1 MPQTVGRDKRD
12 RPGTQH
18 HPQAPNATRPSIAA
32 SRSAE
37 HTCGQTNLLSTA
49 IAEGSDPSMW
59 DRYDPRDSEDRDRG
73 GSWDR
78 PRGSRAGRSDRDD
91 DRSLDPR
98 DVFVREVDLPLGP
111 ERELVR
117 DRDRTYEVNGTD
129 GRVLATVGAFRV
141 VSESDI
147 ERAFEG
153 RASARESLKH
163 LEAEGLLGRTSSGPD
178 EGVAF
183 LSNRGR
189 DLLDANRWD
198 REEPRWKGRQ
208 TFYAGIRR
216 PRELAHDS
224 RIYRA
229 YLRAEERLRSH
240 GGRVRRVVLDYEL
253 KREYQRFLQERNRGR
268 KDGDGGLA
276 ARSTVST
283 REDVLVTRDGR
294 ESILGS
300 VPSDQTLRRTKW
312 VSPKPLSTRVLRRNK
327 PQARS
332 NRLPVHHLPKHAS
345 ALSSLTRF
353 VVTRRMIPVVLP
365 TSHPPRG
372 RPRLSECRRTPSK
385 PQSGIAWR
393 VSKDS

>member
-1 MPQTVGRDKRD
+1 M
-12 RPGTQH
+12 
-18 HPQAPNATRPSIAA
+18 
-32 SRSAE
+32 
-37 HTCGQTNLLSTA
+37 
-49 IAEGSDPSMW
+49 
-59 DRYDPRDSEDRDRG
+59 
-73 GSWDR
+73 
-78 PRGSRAGRSDRDD
+78 
-91 DRSLDPR
+91 
-98 DVFVREVDLPLGP
+98 
-111 ERELVR
+111 
-117 DRDRTYEVNGTD
+117 
-129 GRVLATVGAFRV
+129 
-141 VSESDI
+141 
-147 ERAFEG
+147 
-153 RASARESLKH
+153 
-163 LEAEGLLGRTSSGPD
+163 
-178 EGVAF
+178 
-183 LSNRGR
+183 
-189 DLLDANRWD
+189 
-198 REEPRWKGRQ
+198 
-208 TFYAGIRR
+208 
-216 PRELAHDS
+216 
-224 RIYRA
+224 
-229 YLRAEERLRSH
+229 
-240 GGRVRRVVLDYEL
+240 VLDYEL